1 MLPSCDM
8 QEDEISKG
16 LESSSFRPKRHP
28 SCSPEAPNKKRP
40 PVGGEVPL
48 TDSEDAITQD
58 EIHGAELPSENSG
71 KPGKIRNACRLVLP
85 ELSGTSSLTTESIVQ
100 SPNSW
105 PQSQSQRQNPNLT
118 TQ

>member
-16 LESSSFRPKRHP
+16 SESSSFRPKRHP
-28 SCSPEAPNKKRP
+28 SGSPDAPNKKRP
-40 PVGGEVPL
+40 PVGGEAPL
-48 TDSEDAITQD
+48 ADSEDAITQD
-58 EIHGAELPSENSG
+58 EIHGAELPSEKSA

-85 ELSGTSSLTTESIVQ
+85 DLSGTSSLTTEPTAQ